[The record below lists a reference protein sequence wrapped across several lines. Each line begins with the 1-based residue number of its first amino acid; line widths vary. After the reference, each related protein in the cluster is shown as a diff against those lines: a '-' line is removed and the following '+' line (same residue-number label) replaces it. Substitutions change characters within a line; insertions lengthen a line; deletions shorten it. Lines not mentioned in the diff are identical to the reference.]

1 MKLWVDDERPAPEG
15 WVWVTRPAEAI
26 RALATGTVTDL
37 SLDHDL
43 GIDPE
48 TNEPQ
53 TTRPIVLW
61 LCEMDAA
68 HTRRRYWPDQVRVHS
83 QNPVGRQWL
92 EAMIDRYKPSDD
104 DDDESEQR

>member
-1 MKLWVDDERPAPEG
+1 ESPDEYSTIEYRPSASRPAHTVGVKLWVDDERPAPEG

-26 RALATGTVTDL
+26 RALATRTVTDL

-68 HTRRRYWPDQVRVHS
+68 HTRRRYWPDQVRVHY
-83 QNPVGRQWL
+83 L
-92 EAMIDRYKPSDD
+92 
-104 DDDESEQR
+104 